1 MTVFLGDAGRI
12 LLRRHGADQQFTTEI
27 NEADLRVDA
36 NRFSVDFAH
45 EQIITGD
52 RVEIRTISG
61 EDLTWIA
68 DDSAD
73 DSFTRY
79 VNVDAAGGIRMY
91 DTFSESIRGNRA
103 GAIPLK
109 ELPLNTDGAPISQ
122 EVIIE
127 IVNGDDDRCLAEVT
141 SYQITTSRETIDS
154 THLGAHYR
162 KQYEAGLIQG
172 QGQIECLWRQPNSS
186 ACDGAIEGDAY
197 DLEFSSYLA
206 RLCIRLV
213 HGAAFHGQFY
223 IYADE
228 DNRRRSVWYES
239 ETCIVTNVAVTVSP
253 TELVRTTIDFV
264 TSGPIALRE
273 GYVPSLLELEENE
286 FDIKLEQKPG
296 GNIELE
302 NPD

>member
-1 MTVFLGDAGRI
+1 MVDPSDVR
-12 LLRRHGADQQFTTEI
+12 AD
-27 NEADLRVDA
+27 V

-52 RVEIRTISG
+52 RLEVKTTGG
-61 EDLTWIA
+61 EDLTWI
-68 DDSAD
+68 DDTSAD

-79 VNVDAAGGIRMY
+79 VHVDESGGIRFY
-91 DTFSESIRGNRA
+91 DTFSESIRGERRGSIDLVQPTEA
-103 GAIPLK
+103 
-109 ELPLNTDGAPISQ
+109 Q
-122 EVIIE
+122 EVTVRIA
-127 IVNGDDDRCLAEVT
+127 NGDDARCLAEIT
-141 SYQITTSRETIDS
+141 SYQITTSRETIDT

-172 QGQIECLWRQPNSS
+172 QGQIECLWRKPGSN
-186 ACDGAIEGDAY
+186 CDGGIDDNY
-197 DLEFSSYLA
+197 DVEFSSYLA

-213 HGAAFHGQFY
+213 HGAAFKGQFY
-223 IYADE
+223 IYSDE
-228 DNRRRSVWYES
+228 SNQSRSVWYEAN
-239 ETCIVTNVAVTVSP
+239 TCIVTNVAVTVTP

-273 GYVPSLLELEENE
+273 GYVPSFLELEQNE
-286 FDIKLEQKPG
+286 FDIKLEQSPG